1 MDEIYEQRF
10 LKVFSI
16 IQESETI
23 VDATDLIWEQTIPAL
38 RFTLKQFLNQ
48 ENPPQILYIR
58 LNEEVSRYH
67 RKHILEHFG
76 AKVEKNE
83 EHLISINL
91 YEIE

>member
-1 MDEIYEQRF
+1 M
-10 LKVFSI
+10 
-16 IQESETI
+16 
-23 VDATDLIWEQTIPAL
+23 EQTIPAL

-76 AKVEKNE
+76 AEVETNE
-83 EHLISINL
+83 EHLISIKL